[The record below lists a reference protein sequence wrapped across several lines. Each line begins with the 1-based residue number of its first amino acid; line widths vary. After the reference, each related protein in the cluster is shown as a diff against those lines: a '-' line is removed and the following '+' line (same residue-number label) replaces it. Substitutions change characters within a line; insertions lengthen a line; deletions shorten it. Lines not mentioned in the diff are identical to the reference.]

1 MKVKITAA
9 TPHRVSAKASMKVTA
24 TMDTGTSAASRTV
37 RARRKVLM
45 ALARIWIM
53 AGGGFSLPRPR
64 PNGPPYFGRN
74 QVASALH
81 QVGVLLELADANVFR
96 IRSYQ
101 NGSRTLGTLTD
112 DLWELVETSRLV
124 EIKGIGKGLASGI
137 EQAMRE
143 GTWPSD
149 WVDLHDNTP
158 PGMLDMLD
166 IPGLGPKRIRV
177 MHEALGVASVED
189 LREACESGQVAELK
203 GFGAKTQARLLD
215 GIDLLARFRSRRRL
229 DIGLMYGE
237 AFQSRVATIPGVQ
250 HATLAGSARRR
261 RETIGD
267 LDLVVAVDQTD
278 HAAVAEA
285 ILALPGIAD
294 VKGAGSSKISLI
306 LDTEIFDEA
315 FTLPH
320 LDANVMDAIGGAEYE
335 SMEAGGTIDAQVRL
349 VPPEVA
355 PFTLAYFTGSKEHN
369 IAMRQRAIDQGL
381 RLNEFGLIPEALAG
395 DLKGMEA
402 AVHSLEASSEAD
414 IYAHLGLA
422 YVPPELRE
430 DTGEV
435 AAALGGGLPA
445 LLEPSMIRGSLH
457 NHTNL
462 SDGEARLEVMADA
475 AHRMGWSWLGLA
487 DHSPSLVIANGASAE
502 DLLAQGASVRA
513 ANAEWDKQGKDFR
526 LFHGVE
532 SDVLEGG
539 RLDHPDEVLNELDY
553 VVASV
558 HALGR
563 WRGRDEQ
570 TNTEELLQAIDH
582 PATTVLGHPTGRI
595 LQGRDGYEVDLMAV
609 LEHMAEHN
617 ADGRLK
623 AMELNASPYR
633 LDLDWRHCKRAK
645 ELGVPVVVNPDAHSV
660 RGLADMAYGVMTARR
675 GWLGPDDVLNT
686 LSGEAMAARLRGDE
700 D

>member
-1 MKVKITAA
+1 
-9 TPHRVSAKASMKVTA
+9 
-24 TMDTGTSAASRTV
+24 
-37 RARRKVLM
+37 
-45 ALARIWIM
+45 M

-112 DLWELVETSRLV
+112 DLWELVETGRLV
-124 EIKGIGKGLASGI
+124 DIKGIGKGLASGI

-143 GTWPSD
+143 GVWPSD
-149 WVDLHDNTP
+149 WVDLHNNTP

-177 MHEALGVASVED
+177 MHEELGVASIAD

-267 LDLVVAVDQTD
+267 LDLVVAVDEAD

-320 LDANVMDAIGGAEYE
+320 LDANVLDAIGGAEYE

-402 AVHSLEASSEAD
+402 AVHSLEASSEAE

-435 AAALGGGLPA
+435 AAALGNDLPA
-445 LLEPSMIRGSLH
+445 LL
-457 NHTNL
+457 
-462 SDGEARLEVMADA
+462 
-475 AHRMGWSWLGLA
+475 
-487 DHSPSLVIANGASAE
+487 
-502 DLLAQGASVRA
+502 
-513 ANAEWDKQGKDFR
+513 
-526 LFHGVE
+526 
-532 SDVLEGG
+532 
-539 RLDHPDEVLNELDY
+539 
-553 VVASV
+553 
-558 HALGR
+558 
-563 WRGRDEQ
+563 
-570 TNTEELLQAIDH
+570 
-582 PATTVLGHPTGRI
+582 
-595 LQGRDGYEVDLMAV
+595 
-609 LEHMAEHN
+609 
-617 ADGRLK
+617 
-623 AMELNASPYR
+623 
-633 LDLDWRHCKRAK
+633 
-645 ELGVPVVVNPDAHSV
+645 
-660 RGLADMAYGVMTARR
+660 
-675 GWLGPDDVLNT
+675 
-686 LSGEAMAARLRGDE
+686 
-700 D
+700 